1 MPTHL
6 GGDCEQTPFA
16 LARPKSRSRK
26 EARSLRA
33 LTERPACFEID
44 PRGVRSSAPIGYGCR
59 TQLITAYN
67 DGSISSSRC
76 QTTCIAMI
84 KINATQ
90 IPVHGRAM
98 RGAGFKFAGVADRPW
113 PRSKT
118 FHSRLGGARRDR
130 TDDLLLAKQALSQL
144 SYGPEEKRVV
154 HDPWWAWDDS
164 NVRPHPYQGCA
175 LTT

>member
-6 GGDCEQTPFA
+6 GGDCEPTPSC
-16 LARPKSRSRK
+16 SRRKNLRLQK

-67 DGSISSSRC
+67 CGSISSSRC
-76 QTTCIAMI
+76 QTTCTARSRIDAI
-84 KINATQ
+84 Q
-90 IPVHGRAM
+90 IQMHGRVIGSAAPAFAS
-98 RGAGFKFAGVADRPW
+98 RLPSKANFGGQEATAGNLLHIWLADR
-113 PRSKT
+113 SCGAAQV
-118 FHSRLGGARRDR
+118 GGARRDR

-144 SYGPEEKRVV
+144 SYGPGSR
-154 HDPWWAWDDS
+154 
-164 NVRPHPYQGCA
+164 
-175 LTT
+175 

>member
-1 MPTHL
+1 M
-6 GGDCEQTPFA
+6 
-16 LARPKSRSRK
+16 
-26 EARSLRA
+26 RA

-84 KINATQ
+84 EINATQ

-98 RGAGFKFAGVADRPW
+98 RGAGFVFAGVADRPW
-113 PRSKT
+113 PTPKPFT
-118 FHSRLGGARRDR
+118 
-130 TDDLLLAKQALSQL
+130 
-144 SYGPEEKRVV
+144 
-154 HDPWWAWDDS
+154 
-164 NVRPHPYQGCA
+164 QG
-175 LTT
+175 LVEPDGIEPT

>member
-1 MPTHL
+1 M
-6 GGDCEQTPFA
+6 
-16 LARPKSRSRK
+16 
-26 EARSLRA
+26 RA

-76 QTTCIAMI
+76 QTTCTARS
-84 KINATQ
+84 KINAIQ
-90 IPVHGRAM
+90 IQMHGRAF
-98 RGAGFKFAGVADRPW
+98 GARALQARSFADQPRR
-113 PRSKT
+113 RSKT

-144 SYGPEEKRVV
+144 SYGPGR
-154 HDPWWAWDDS
+154 DSLGRWWAWEDS
-164 NVRPHPYQGCA
+164 NFRPHAYQARA
-175 LTT
+175 LTN